1 MGIIEDLL
9 NALDRIPI
17 WKRLQELPPEVER
30 LKHRVAELEE
40 KLGDVWPPD
49 VCRLCGKRAARI
61 VNSFTS
67 EKGLIG
73 EEFYCEE
80 CKGRDMRYRKP

>member
-67 EKGLIG
+67 
-73 EEFYCEE
+73 
-80 CKGRDMRYRKP
+80 CKIADNSDPLRGIFASNTDPF